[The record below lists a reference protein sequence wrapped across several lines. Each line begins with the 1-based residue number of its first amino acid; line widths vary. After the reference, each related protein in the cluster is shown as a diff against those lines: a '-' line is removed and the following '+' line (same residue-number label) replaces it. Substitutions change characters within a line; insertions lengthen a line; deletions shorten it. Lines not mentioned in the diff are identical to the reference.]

1 MSFTNDG
8 AEYMTDIGTF
18 ISMCGQMYAQ
28 EEANTCEY
36 CEENGMRETCE
47 EQRDN
52 LSSLCYICMEKCD
65 DDEFQRYYEEMVE
78 DYAEGKSSCV
88 QPYDGSELYIGY
100 TCGADGKSVELAG
113 FQDDECTVMS
123 EEQDGYNMAS
133 MMYSNENN
141 EEARMVGE
149 MQMMSQM
156 YSMEFSCDMGGDDYD
171 FCEDLLAESISKD
184 DCDADGNYQYQNQG
198 EEEGEGEDMNE
209 YAADAYEA
217 EGNTG
222 VMIYSD
228 DIQEACGTIVAI
240 EEALVEKTYVNPY
253 TGTPFSVMMASENS
267 LSGGAIFGITAL
279 VAATVAAAGFAFG
292 KFTRSKSELEEPVF
306 QGGALH

>member
-1 MSFTNDG
+1 
-8 AEYMTDIGTF
+8 
-18 ISMCGQMYAQ
+18 
-28 EEANTCEY
+28 
-36 CEENGMRETCE
+36 
-47 EQRDN
+47 
-52 LSSLCYICMEKCD
+52 MEKCD

-100 TCGADGKSVELAG
+100 TCGADGKSVELAE

-123 EEQDGYNMAS
+123 DEQDGYNMAS

-141 EEARMVGE
+141 EESRMVGE
-149 MQMMSQM
+149 MQMMTQM
-156 YSMEFSCDMGGDDYD
+156 YSMEFSCDMGGGD

-184 DCDADGNYQYQNQG
+184 DCAADGDYNYQNQG
-198 EEEGEGEDMNE
+198 EEEGEDMNE
-209 YAADAYEA
+209 YAADADEA
-217 EGNTG
+217 EGNADAG

-253 TGTPFSVMMASENS
+253 TGTPFSVMVESAANR

>member
-1 MSFTNDG
+1 
-8 AEYMTDIGTF
+8 
-18 ISMCGQMYAQ
+18 
-28 EEANTCEY
+28 
-36 CEENGMRETCE
+36 
-47 EQRDN
+47 
-52 LSSLCYICMEKCD
+52 MEKCD

-100 TCGADGKSVELAG
+100 TCGADGKSVELAE

-123 EEQDGYNMAS
+123 DEQDGYNMAS

-141 EEARMVGE
+141 EETRMVGE
-149 MQMMSQM
+149 MQMMTQM

-198 EEEGEGEDMNE
+198 EEEGEGEDEYMNE
-209 YAADAYEA
+209 YAADADEA
-217 EGNTG
+217 EGNADAG

-253 TGTPFSVMMASENS
+253 TGTPFSEMLERANS
-267 LSGGAIFGITAL
+267 LSNGLFASARDLSSGAIIGITAL
-279 VAATVAAAGFAFG
+279 VFATFAAVGFAMG
-292 KFTRSKSELEEPVF
+292 KCTRTKSELEEPVLS
-306 QGGALH
+306 GGTLT